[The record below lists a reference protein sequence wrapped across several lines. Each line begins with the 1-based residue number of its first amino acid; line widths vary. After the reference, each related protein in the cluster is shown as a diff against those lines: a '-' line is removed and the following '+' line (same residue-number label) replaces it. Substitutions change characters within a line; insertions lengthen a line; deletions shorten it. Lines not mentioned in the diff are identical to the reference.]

1 MPDRPGQAA
10 SGNRSGYDEPPG
22 PLYKAVIVGLV
33 ISYIVIS
40 YIVIAVTHSPGF
52 AWIIPIPVAAA
63 AAAAILIALTS
74 RRR

>member
-33 ISYIVIS
+33 ISYIVI
-40 YIVIAVTHSPGF
+40 AVTHSPGF

-63 AAAAILIALTS
+63 AAILIALTS

>member
-1 MPDRPGQAA
+1 
-10 SGNRSGYDEPPG
+10 
-22 PLYKAVIVGLV
+22 VGLV

-63 AAAAILIALTS
+63 AAILIALTS